1 MSFVRTLRT
10 VVARGRR
17 FVTRRQKKMKIRL
30 SARHARAL
38 LDSLDERR
46 RRSEVAMFLRAIAG
60 YRPTEQRS

>member
-10 VVARGRR
+10 VVTRGRR
-17 FVTRRQKKMKIRL
+17 LMSRRQKRMKIRL

-46 RRSEVAMFLRAIAG
+46 RRSELAMFLRAIAG
-60 YRPTEQRS
+60 YRPTAQRS